1 MATITIPRTEYRKLK
16 RYSSAYLKIA
26 AEIAEAEKDFPYDY
40 TYIDK
45 LTKQTKADYKKG
57 RLVEAAS
64 IDAALAKFR
73 KR

>member
-1 MATITIPRTEYRKLK
+1 MATITIPKTEYRKLK

-40 TYIDK
+40 TYLDK
-45 LTKQTKADYKKG
+45 LTKEVKTDYKNG
-57 RLVEAAS
+57 RGIEAS
-64 IDAALAKFR
+64 SVDAALAKFR